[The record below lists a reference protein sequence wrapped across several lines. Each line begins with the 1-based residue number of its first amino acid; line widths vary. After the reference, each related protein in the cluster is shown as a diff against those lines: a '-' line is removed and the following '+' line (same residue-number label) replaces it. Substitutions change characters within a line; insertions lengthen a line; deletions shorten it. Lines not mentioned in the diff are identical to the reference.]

1 MRTKLKKIIL
11 GLLGVLVLGGIMTV
25 VFISFDKA
33 NEKSKDAEIAEKI
46 ESAEVVESLPYV
58 YSDEGFERRVH
69 EMTHQKVYAESKW
82 GAFEMKEENI
92 DMLLKVLDET
102 EMENEESYR
111 EILTTWKKGDFS
123 NSVEVHNRI
132 WSSNEGDIGE
142 AERLA
147 TPEEERIYV
156 EENFRM
162 D

>member
-1 MRTKLKKIIL
+1 MV
-11 GLLGVLVLGGIMTV
+11 GVLALGGIIAV
-25 VFISFDKA
+25 AFISI
-33 NEKSKDAEIAEKI
+33 EKSKGNEIT
-46 ESAEVVESLPYV
+46 ESIQTESSEPQPYE
-58 YSDEGFERRVH
+58 YSKKGFEQRIH

-92 DMLLKVLDET
+92 DMLLLVLDET
-102 EMENEESYR
+102 EMENKKSYR
-111 EILTTWKKGDFS
+111 EVLNKWKRGDFS
-123 NSVEVHNRI
+123 NSVEVHNSI

-147 TPEEERIYV
+147 TPEEEKVFV